1 MFNDVTTRGFL
12 VELHVESAGDFWLDV
27 AVVRRRNLFLF
38 TVDEAQ
44 RPVSVDGS
52 RGCERVLFTTK
63 GVACN
68 VASTWNFCGK
78 LRKVARWSVREI
90 APGKL
95 LKQFAAVRHASKFS
109 CAFFFSFLTQKLHLV
124 FFIARRICEHEAF
137 RFVSLFVCAFTRL
150 PETISNFLW

>member
-1 MFNDVTTRGFL
+1 MTTQGFL
-12 VELHVESAGDFWLDV
+12 VELHVESAGDFRLDV

-44 RPVSVDGS
+44 RPVSVGS
-52 RGCERVLFTTK
+52 RGCERVLFTTE

-68 VASTWNFCGK
+68 IASTWNFCGK

-109 CAFFFSFLTQKLHLV
+109 CAFFFLFFNSKATPR
-124 FFIARRICEHEAF
+124 FFIVEFASTKHF
-137 RFVSLFVCAFTRL
+137 DLFHSSCVHLLDCPKQLA
-150 PETISNFLW
+150 ISFDKLQR